1 MSTSAKTVK
10 VITKPTIVQKASDS
24 AAAVIAKTDSS
35 QTLKDAAVALQT
47 KIGTYNTAFDDF
59 NGEVAVVTPKSVSV
73 NADLMALK
81 AAFTAFKVTAK
92 GLVQMGL
99 TAPADIAGIIMY

>member
-35 QTLKDAAVALQT
+35 QTLKDAATALQT
-47 KIGTYNTAFDDF
+47 KIGLYNTAFDDF

-73 NADLMALK
+73 NTDLATLK

-99 TAPADIAGIIMY
+99 TTPADIAGIIMY